1 MRRTLTLG
9 CLVAGAFCL
18 MATSASAA
26 ALDLATVNAAELGAK
41 PDKPPKSKKGAK
53 APDPVVLK
61 AQVLLDRAHFSPGV
75 IDGRGGENLDKAIA
89 AFEKAQGLSP
99 DGKLDPETW
108 GKLTATSA
116 DPVLTEY
123 TIAPEDVKGPFVE
136 KIPSKMEDMVQLKQ
150 LGYTSAA
157 EGLAEKFHM
166 DERLLKELNP
176 GKSFDEA
183 GAKIVV
189 ANVARDKDKDKD
201 KQKVTAIEVDKK
213 GRQLRAMDKDGKLL
227 AVYPASIGS
236 EEKPAPS
243 GTFKVQATA
252 INPTYTYDPKYQFK
266 GVKATKKFT
275 VPAGPNSPVGAVWID
290 LSAESY
296 GIHGTPDPSK
306 VGKSFSHGCVRLTNW
321 DVKDLARMVEK
332 GASVAFLD

>member
-1 MRRTLTLG
+1 MRKTLSLG
-9 CLVAGAFCL
+9 CGAVGLLCLVAS
-18 MATSASAA
+18 SAGAA
-26 ALDLATVNAAELGAK
+26 ALDMAAVNAAEFGAK
-41 PDKPPKSKKGAK
+41 PDKAAKGKKAAK
-53 APDPVVLK
+53 GPDATLLK
-61 AQVLLDRAHFSPGV
+61 AQVLLDRARFSPGV
-75 IDGRGGENLDKAIA
+75 IDARGGENLDKAVA
-89 AFEKAQGLSP
+89 AFEKAQSLQP
-99 DGKLDPETW
+99 DGKLDPEAW
-108 GKLTATSA
+108 GKLIATSA

-123 TIAPEDVKGPFVE
+123 TIAPEDVKGPFLE
-136 KIPSKMEDMVQLKQ
+136 KLPAKMEDMIGLKQ

-176 GKSFDEA
+176 GKSLDEA
-183 GAKIVV
+183 GATIVV
-189 ANVARDKDKDKD
+189 ANVRRDKDKD
-201 KQKVTAIEVDKK
+201 KVTAIEVDKK

-236 EEKPAPS
+236 QEKPAPS

-252 INPTYTYDPKYQFK
+252 VNPTYTYDPKYQFK

-321 DVKDLARMVEK
+321 DVKDLAQMVER